1 MSILTLVT
9 TLIEGF
15 MSDDVIVPKISISDL
30 AILLLEPSNTQSKI
44 ITNQL
49 EEIGNFNVE
58 CARSPEEAWTIM
70 KRAVPD
76 LVISSMYFAQST
88 GGELVQR
95 MREDPD
101 LELVPFVLVSSENR
115 WASLEPIKQAGVMA
129 ILPKPFAIGDLSLAL
144 HAAAEFVDDEMIGLE
159 DVDLES
165 IRVLVVDDS
174 QTARNHIIKLL
185 EKFGLEQIFWA
196 QDGLEA
202 VGMMDAS
209 IYDLL
214 ITDYNMPQM
223 DGERLVNHI
232 RNNSIQ
238 SSIPIIM
245 ITSENNEARLD
256 AVIKSGVSAICN
268 KPFDMGAIRTLI
280 QQLLTQ

>member
-1 MSILTLVT
+1 
-9 TLIEGF
+9 
-15 MSDDVIVPKISISDL
+15 
-30 AILLLEPSNTQSKI
+30 
-44 ITNQL
+44 
-49 EEIGNFNVE
+49 
-58 CARSPEEAWTIM
+58 
-70 KRAVPD
+70 
-76 LVISSMYFAQST
+76 
-88 GGELVQR
+88 
-95 MREDPD
+95 
-101 LELVPFVLVSSENR
+101 
-115 WASLEPIKQAGVMA
+115 
-129 ILPKPFAIGDLSLAL
+129 
-144 HAAAEFVDDEMIGLE
+144 
-159 DVDLES
+159 VDLES

-202 VGMMDAS
+202 VDMMDAT

-214 ITDYNMPQM
+214 LTDYNMPQM

-232 RNNSIQ
+232 RNNSMQ

-256 AVIKSGVSAICN
+256 AVVKSGVSAICN

>member
-1 MSILTLVT
+1 
-9 TLIEGF
+9 
-15 MSDDVIVPKISISDL
+15 MSDDVTVPRLSISDL
-30 AILLLEPSNTQSKI
+30 AILLVEPSNTQSKI
-44 ITNQL
+44 ITHQL
-49 EEIGNFNVE
+49 GEVGNFNIE
-58 CARSPEEAWTIM
+58 SASSPEEAWAIM

-76 LVISSMYFAQST
+76 LVISAMYFDQST
-88 GGELVQR
+88 GSELVQR
-95 MREDPD
+95 MRADPD
-101 LELVPFVLVSSENR
+101 LEIVPFVLVSSENR

-129 ILPKPFAIGDLSLAL
+129 ILSKPFAIGDLSLAL
-144 HAAAEFVDDEMIGLE
+144 HAAAEFVDDEMVGLE

-185 EKFGLEQIFWA
+185 EKIGLEQISWA
-196 QDGLEA
+196 RDGLEA
-202 VGMMDAS
+202 VGMMDES

-238 SSIPIIM
+238 TSIPIIM

-256 AVIKSGVSAICN
+256 AVVKSGVSAICN
-268 KPFDMGAIRTLI
+268 KPFDMGSIRTLI